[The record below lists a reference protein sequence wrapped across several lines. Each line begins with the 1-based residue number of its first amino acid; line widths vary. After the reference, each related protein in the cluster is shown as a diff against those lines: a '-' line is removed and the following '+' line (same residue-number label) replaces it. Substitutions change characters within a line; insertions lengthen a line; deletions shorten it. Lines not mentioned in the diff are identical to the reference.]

1 MAAKHRCAKGRHRT
15 PQPLNV
21 TLRTTGGLLAGV
33 TLIGLAAGTAR
44 VAGAGTDGASAR
56 AATLAAV
63 VPDAE
68 VGVPHASREDDE
80 NENGH
85 ASLVRATIM
94 KRKAKAKR
102 VRSMPGQSIPAE
114 TEAEAEVHADV
125 RRQAPAAMA
134 PVPKAARPAPA
145 KKRATAAD
153 AIELAKE
160 QVGIEEDSQG
170 RTKFQEWYVKTKRAR
185 ETARRDGGRDPEVYA
200 NAAWCSMFIS
210 WVGDK
215 LGLSDQIGMDAW
227 TIEHAKWF
235 KKRNRWGTKP
245 RPGAIVFFAW
255 SGSKNLY
262 AIQHVGMVIKD
273 KGHGT
278 IETVEGNTS
287 NAVRVRQRSTSTV
300 VGYGYPD
307 YAKG

>member
-44 VAGAGTDGASAR
+44 IAGADGPSAR

-63 VPDAE
+63 APDAE
-68 VGVPHASREDDE
+68 VGVPHTSREDGE
-80 NENGH
+80 SENGH

-114 TEAEAEVHADV
+114 AEAEAEEHADV
-125 RRQAPAAMA
+125 QRQVAAPKAPA
-134 PVPKAARPAPA
+134 PKAARPAPA
-145 KKRATAAD
+145 KKRVTAAD
-153 AIELAKE
+153 AIKLARE
-160 QVGIEEDSQG
+160 QVGIQEDSQG
-170 RTKFQEWYVKTKRAR
+170 KTKFQEWYVTTKRAR
-185 ETARRDGGRDPEVYA
+185 ETARRDGGRDPKIYA

-215 LGLSDQIGMDAW
+215 LGLSDQIGSDAW

-235 KKRNRWGTKP
+235 QERDRWGTRP

-255 SGSKNLY
+255 NGSKNLY
-262 AIQHVGMVIKD
+262 AIEHVGMVIKD